1 MKKSTN
7 RSGLSKEKMEQLR
20 FKNPF
25 LSNTELVYWLVRDD
39 IVEHNIKPGTKLN
52 QEQIADELDISRT
65 PVREA
70 FNQLERE
77 GYLSKGV
84 QGYTVYAIKIGDYM
98 ALLDLRVAVEALAV
112 RLACSRIRTSEMS
125 KIEKNLDETDA
136 LIAQG
141 AQTAWDADFRIT
153 DKAASEQL
161 LYQLGLKDQEF
172 HHLVVGS
179 SHNKF
184 VIQAY
189 EDMLPRI
196 HFFRYFALDVNA
208 CLNMAAR
215 HRMIYEAVIKRDEDL
230 AESRMKTHLNLTV
243 SRAMRY

>member
-25 LSNTELVYWLVRDD
+25 LSNTELVYRLVRDD

-179 SHNKF
+179 S
-184 VIQAY
+184 
-189 EDMLPRI
+189 PRI

-208 CLNMAAR
+208 CLNRAAR

>member
-7 RSGLSKEKMEQLR
+7 NSRLSKEKMEQLR
-20 FKNPF
+20 LKNPF
-25 LSNTELVYWLVRDD
+25 FSSTELVYRLVRDD
-39 IVEHNIKPGTKLN
+39 IVEHRIKPGTRLN
-52 QEQIADELDISRT
+52 QEQIADELDVSRT

-77 GYLSKGV
+77 GYLTKGV
-84 QGYTVYAIKIGDYM
+84 QGYAVYAIKIGDYM

-112 RLACSRIRTSEMS
+112 RLACSRIRTSEM
-125 KIEKNLDETDA
+125 KRIEKNLSDTDE

-141 AQTAWDADFRIT
+141 AMTAWDADFRIT
-153 DKAASEQL
+153 DRAASERI

-172 HHLVVGS
+172 HHLVVGA

-215 HRMIYEAVIKRDEDL
+215 HRMIYEAVAKRDEGV
-230 AESRMKTHLNLTV
+230 AENRMKTHLNLTV
-243 SRAMRY
+243 TRAMRY